1 MLTAPLA
8 PLLPTGNAPQAIL
21 LDRDGVINVR
31 RIEHVTRW
39 EEFEFLPGVTSALAR
54 LTALRIPVFIVTNQ
68 AIINRGIAT
77 QDAVEAI
84 HDRMCAEI
92 AAAGGTVAGIAFCPH
107 RPDEQCSCR
116 KPAAGMLHALAA
128 RYHLDL
134 SRCLMVGD
142 TCNDILAG
150 RAAGCRTAL
159 VLTGQGYEERARIQ
173 SLGVRG
179 LTISSSLR
187 TLVRWIDRDMVA
199 PIVPPAA
206 VLPRVALVEA
216 AD

>member
-1 MLTAPLA
+1 MLTAPLV
-8 PLLPTGNAPQAIL
+8 PLLPTGSAPQAML

-31 RIEHVTRW
+31 RLAHVRRW
-39 EEFEFLPGVTSALAR
+39 EEFKFLPGVTSALAR
-54 LTALRIPVFIVTNQ
+54 LTALRIPVFVVTNQ
-68 AIINRGIAT
+68 AIINRGLAT
-77 QDAVEAI
+77 HDAVEAI

-92 AAAGGTVAGIAFCPH
+92 ATAGGAVAGIAVCPH
-107 RPDEQCSCR
+107 RPDEQCACR

-134 SRCLMVGD
+134 PRCLMVGD

-159 VLTGQGYEERARIQ
+159 VLSGQGYEERARVQ
-173 SLGVRG
+173 ALGIRG
-179 LTISSSLR
+179 LTIASSLP
-187 TLVRWIDRDMVA
+187 TLVRWIERDLVA
-199 PIVPPAA
+199 PTVLPAA
-206 VLPRVALVEA
+206 RPRIPLVEA